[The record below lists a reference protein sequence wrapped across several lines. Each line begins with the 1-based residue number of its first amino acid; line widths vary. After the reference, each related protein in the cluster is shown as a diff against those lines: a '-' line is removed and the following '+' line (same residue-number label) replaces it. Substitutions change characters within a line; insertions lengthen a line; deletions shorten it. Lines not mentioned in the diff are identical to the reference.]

1 MANPSS
7 FSSQKFEKLPKETC
21 WESFDLYKFQG
32 FWYPGFL
39 MSGVLG
45 AQSHFEARSD
55 DVILASFPKTGTTWL
70 KALCHCILQEHDH
83 DLDDQLSLRNPH
95 ALVRTLEIDL
105 FKDDVTLPDIDLSI
119 MPSPR
124 LFHTH
129 MAYSQLKDSVL
140 KNLDCKIV
148 YITRNPKDVFVSSW
162 HFFNGDSWRTSPE
175 PYPIEKVFDEFCK
188 GHQFCG
194 PFYDHVLEFWF
205 ESLKMPEK
213 ILFLKYEEMKR
224 DPKGE
229 LKKLAAFL
237 GRPFSNDEEVEKV
250 LWRSSFDRLKNLEVN
265 KNGVVFDLE
274 LSNKSFFRRGVVGDW
289 KNHFTAEMKKKLD
302 EISCMKLEGSGLDF
316 ET

>member
-1 MANPSS
+1 MANLSS
-7 FSSQKFEKLPKETC
+7 FSSQEFEKLPKETC

-32 FWYPGFL
+32 FWYPGFIL
-39 MSGVLG
+39 SGVLG
-45 AQSHFEARSD
+45 AQSHFEARSN

-70 KALCHCILQEHDH
+70 KALCSCILQEHDH
-83 DLDDQLSLRNPH
+83 DHDDQLSLKNPH
-95 ALVRTLEIDL
+95 ALVRTLEYDL
-105 FKDDVTLPDIDLSI
+105 FKDDVTLPDIDLST

-129 MAYSQLKDSVL
+129 MAYSHLPDSVL
-140 KNLDCKIV
+140 KNPDCKIV
-148 YITRNPKDVFVSSW
+148 YITRNPKDVFVSNW
-162 HFFNGDSWRTSPE
+162 HFFNSDSWRTSPE
-175 PYPIEKVFDEFCK
+175 PYPMEKVLDEVCK

-194 PFYDHVLEFWF
+194 PFFDHVLEFWF

-237 GRPFSNDEEVEKV
+237 GRPFSNEEQVEKV

-274 LSNKSFFRRGVVGDW
+274 LSNKLFFRRGIVGDW
-289 KNHFTAEMKKKLD
+289 KNYFTDEMKKKLD

-316 ET
+316 EM